1 MEAINYRKPT
11 TTVFPHEIMFVGL
24 IVSMQDLGFMIYKII
39 CCCGVLI
46 HFLGQCILKRT
57 GSIPESMKMER
68 TFFKINSSE
77 HQIFHSRLH
86 KENQIPQ
93 GRIFYSIII
102 TIFSK

>member
-11 TTVFPHEIMFVGL
+11 INIFLHEIMFVGL
-24 IVSMQDLGFMIYKII
+24 IVSMQDLGFMIHKII
-39 CCCGVLI
+39 CGVLL